1 MSLSPGTRLGSYGS
15 HRTDRSG
22 RDMAVM
28 RGGAE
33 VKWGGYP
40 LCDGKPYWTQLS
52 RTEILQQ
59 TVDGVPCGTFRS
71 RS

>member
-28 RGGAE
+28 RGGE
-33 VKWGGYP
+33 VGRVSS
-40 LCDGKPYWTQLS
+40 CSGKPYWTQLS